1 MSLKKDH
8 NVWQIAG
15 AKAAFSQVIS
25 RAADKPQIIKKR
37 DKSVAAIVSM
47 ADFKTIQDAKAKW
60 RDFVQFSQELV
71 ARDDNEMI
79 LPARKLTPPQF

>member
-25 RAADKPQIIKKR
+25 RAATKPQIIKKR
-37 DKSVAAIVSM
+37 DESVAVVVSM
-47 ADFKTIQDAKAKW
+47 ADFKTIQDTKAKW
-60 RDFVQFSQELV
+60 RDFVQFSQKLASKDEI
-71 ARDDNEMI
+71 EMI
-79 LPARKLTPPQF
+79 LPVREITSAQF